1 MDLPLDLRRGIPA
14 SEPHAHGHAARR
26 TTALRLALGLA
37 LLAALAAT
45 LLVAFRQDVR
55 YAPLVPSGT
64 SGVLV
69 LDMSASVYE
78 GAFDQTVAKL
88 VETDERIGLVVFS
101 DAAYE
106 LLPPGSPGRELRP
119 LLRYFR
125 MRPDGTLPTNPW
137 DEWRAGTQIS
147 VGLQAAREALL
158 REGVEK
164 GSVIL
169 LSDLEVLP
177 DEVARMSRAIAE
189 LRNDGIDIRI
199 VPLFPREE
207 KRALVEQLLG
217 KDAFLDEPQQGAER
231 LAAPDERTLEAAAPW
246 LFAAVALLL
255 VALLAV
261 NERFLSR
268 LEVRR

>member
-1 MDLPLDLRRGIPA
+1 MDLPIDLRHGIPA
-14 SEPHAHGHAARR
+14 SEPRAHPRATRR
-26 TTALRLALGLA
+26 TTTLRLALGLA
-37 LLAALAAT
+37 LLATLAAA
-45 LLVAFRQDVR
+45 VVIAFRQDVR

-64 SGVLV
+64 AGMLV

-125 MRPDGTLPTNPW
+125 MRSDGTLPTNPW

-158 REGVEK
+158 RENVEK

-207 KRALVEQLLG
+207 KRALVEQLVG
-217 KDAFLDEPQQGAER
+217 KDAFLAEPEQGGER
-231 LAAPDERTLEAAAPW
+231 LAAPDERTFESAAPW
-246 LFAAVALLL
+246 LFGAVALLL
-255 VALLAV
+255 VALLTA

>member
-14 SEPHAHGHAARR
+14 SEPGALSPAARR
-26 TTALRLALGLA
+26 TTVLRALLGLA
-37 LLAALAAT
+37 LVGALVLA
-45 LLVAFRQDVR
+45 LVIAFRQDVR

-64 SGVLV
+64 AGMLV

-106 LLPPGSPGRELRP
+106 LLPPGSPGRELEP

-147 VGLQAAREALL
+147 VGLQAAREALE
-158 REGVEK
+158 RERVER
-164 GSVIL
+164 GSLIL
-169 LSDLEVLP
+169 VSDLEILP
-177 DEVARMSRAIAE
+177 DEVARTSRAIAE
-189 LRNDGIDIRI
+189 LRNAGIEIRI

-207 KRALVEQLLG
+207 KRRLVEQLVG
-217 KDAFLDEPQQGAER
+217 KEAFLAEPEQEATR
-231 LAAPDERTLEAAAPW
+231 LTAPDERTLRAAAPW
-246 LFAAVALLL
+246 VFVAAALLL
-255 VALLAV
+255 VALLTA